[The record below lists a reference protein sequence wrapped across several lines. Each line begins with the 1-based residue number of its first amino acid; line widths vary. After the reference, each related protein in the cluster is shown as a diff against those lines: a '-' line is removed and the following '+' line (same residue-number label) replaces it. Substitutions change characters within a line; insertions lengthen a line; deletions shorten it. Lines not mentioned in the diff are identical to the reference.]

1 MNKVILIIITLVF
14 TFSVNAIENKFDG
27 SWELISGE
35 YQNNKGAIIQY
46 EDLKIDSIKVISGTH
61 FSFVSMSG
69 DKFWSSG
76 AGSYRFT
83 EKKYIESP
91 IYTSYGATLGKEY
104 VLPIPLKIT
113 FGITLA
119 GMKASVWSMKFG
131 VNYQKCSLV

>member
-35 YQNNKGAIIQY
+35 YQNNKGVIIQY

-104 VLPIPLKIT
+104 VFTYTIENNIWYNSRWDEGKRVEYE
-113 FGITLA
+113 
-119 GMKASVWSMKFG
+119 VWRKLSKM
-131 VNYQKCSLV
+131 